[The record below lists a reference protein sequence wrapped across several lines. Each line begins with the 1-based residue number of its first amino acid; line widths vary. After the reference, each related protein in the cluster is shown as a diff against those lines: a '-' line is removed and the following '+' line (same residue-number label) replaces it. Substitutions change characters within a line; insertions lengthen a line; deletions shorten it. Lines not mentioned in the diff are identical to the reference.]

1 MFECKDL
8 LTLPSMAQ
16 AKIIAGKSGLSN
28 SIRWVYKPENMNF
41 AKWVKGQE
49 LLIISTPVIQSE
61 DFNLSLV
68 IKKANKLNMSGAL
81 LLTGDK
87 YIASIDSSVV
97 SYANLNNFPI
107 FVISGEIPLV
117 DIFEEIGH
125 AKVIGIT
132 GHIRPDG
139 DCVGSTLGLYN
150 YIRKNL
156 PECEVTV
163 YLEKPSDEFNY
174 LSGINDIKHEA
185 EDKHFDLF
193 VVLDCSSM
201 DRIEPFMSC
210 FENADKTICI
220 DHHISNN
227 SFADVNYVEP
237 QSSSACEVLYTTFD
251 EDKVDKN
258 VAECIYTGIIHD
270 TGVFKYSCTSRRTMD
285 IAGKMMEMGI
295 DYSDIIDNSF
305 YKKSYIQNQIL
316 GRALLESVL
325 FYDGRCI
332 FSSVSI
338 EEMNFYGVTGKELGG
353 IIEQLRLTDGVEV
366 AIFLYETDKDEYKV
380 SLRSKKMIDVARIAT
395 AFGGGGHVRAAGFSA
410 KGNVHSI
417 VNKIGEM
424 IEQQYN
430 EDNA

>member
-1 MFECKDL
+1 MN
-8 LTLPSMAQ
+8 
-16 AKIIAGKSGLSN
+16 II
-28 SIRWVYKPENMNF
+28 
-41 AKWVKGQE
+41 
-49 LLIISTPVIQSE
+49 
-61 DFNLSLV
+61 
-68 IKKANKLNMSGAL
+68 
-81 LLTGDK
+81 
-87 YIASIDSSVV
+87 
-97 SYANLNNFPI
+97 
-107 FVISGEIPLV
+107 
-117 DIFEEIGH
+117 EEIGH

-270 TGVFKYSCTSRRTMD
+270 TGVFKQSNTTKHAMTV
-285 IAGKMMEMGI
+285 AGDLIEKGARPYYVI
-295 DYSDIIDNSF
+295 DETF
-305 YKKSYIQNQIL
+305 YKKTFAQNKLLGVALGNAIQYADGKITL
-316 GRALLESVL
+316 SVL
-325 FYDGRCI
+325 SKEDFKNTGTTKADTDGI
-332 FSSVSI
+332 VD
-338 EEMNFYGVTGKELGG
+338 
-353 IIEQLRLTDGVEV
+353 QLRITEGTETAVFMYQLDDG
-366 AIFLYETDKDEYKV
+366 YKV
-380 SLRSKKMIDVARIAT
+380 SLRSNSIVDVSRIAVSH
-395 AFGGGGHVRAAGFSA
+395 GGGGHIRAAGFSMM
-410 KGNVHSI
+410 GDIREI
-417 VNKIGEM
+417 VSLIVSEICMQLGV
-424 IEQQYN
+424 
-430 EDNA
+430 

>member
-1 MFECKDL
+1 MPIQEDLQAFLAEWHDPSPFLEVQTSGSTGTPKRMRVCKDRML
-8 LTLPSMAQ
+8 NSARLTCDYL
-16 AKIIAGKSGLSN
+16 GL
-28 SIRWVYKPENMNF
+28 K
-41 AKWVKGQE
+41 KG
-49 LLIISTPVIQSE
+49 
-61 DFNLSLV
+61 D
-68 IKKANKLNMSGAL
+68 KAL
-81 LLTGDK
+81 LCM
-87 YIASIDSSVV
+87 
-97 SYANLNNFPI
+97 
-107 FVISGEIPLV
+107 PL
-117 DIFEEIGH
+117 
-125 AKVIGIT
+125 
-132 GHIRPDG
+132 R
-139 DCVGSTLGLYN
+139 Y
-150 YIRKNL
+150 
-156 PECEVTV
+156 
-163 YLEKPSDEFNY
+163 
-174 LSGINDIKHEA
+174 
-185 EDKHFDLF
+185 
-193 VVLDCSSM
+193 
-201 DRIEPFMSC
+201 
-210 FENADKTICI
+210 
-220 DHHISNN
+220 
-227 SFADVNYVEP
+227 
-237 QSSSACEVLYTTFD
+237 
-251 EDKVDKN
+251 
-258 VAECIYTGIIHD
+258 
-270 TGVFKYSCTSRRTMD
+270 

>member
-1 MFECKDL
+1 
-8 LTLPSMAQ
+8 
-16 AKIIAGKSGLSN
+16 
-28 SIRWVYKPENMNF
+28 MN
-41 AKWVKGQE
+41 VIEELKG
-49 LLIISTPVIQSE
+49 
-61 DFNLSLV
+61 
-68 IKKANKLNMSGAL
+68 AH
-81 LLTGDK
+81 
-87 YIASIDSSVV
+87 VV
-97 SYANLNNFPI
+97 
-107 FVISGEIPLV
+107 
-117 DIFEEIGH
+117 
-125 AKVIGIT
+125 GIT

-139 DCVGSTLGLYN
+139 DCTGSTLALYN
-150 YIRKNL
+150 YLKKNM
-156 PECEVTV
+156 PDMDVSV
-163 YLEKPSDEFNY
+163 YLEQPGEEFSY
-174 LSGINDIKHEA
+174 LSGYSDIRNTLE
-185 EDKHFDLF
+185 EDKRFDVF
-193 VVLDCSSM
+193 IVLDCSSI
-201 DRIEPFMSC
+201 DRIEPFARG

-380 SLRSKKMIDVARIAT
+380 SLRSKKMIDVARIA
-395 AFGGGGHVRAAGFSA
+395 AGFGGGGHVRAAGFSA

>member
-1 MFECKDL
+1 MEENKYRYNDISERLRRMNRIYMGATIFMAALIL
-8 LTLPSMAQ
+8 LYLWMKQ
-16 AKIIAGKSGLSN
+16 
-28 SIRWVYKPENMNF
+28 MNH
-41 AKWVKGQE
+41 
-49 LLIISTPVIQSE
+49 
-61 DFNLSLV
+61 N
-68 IKKANKLNMSGAL
+68 IK
-81 LLTGDK
+81 T
-87 YIASIDSSVV
+87 
-97 SYANLNNFPI
+97 
-107 FVISGEIPLV
+107 
-117 DIFEEIGH
+117 
-125 AKVIGIT
+125 
-132 GHIRPDG
+132 
-139 DCVGSTLGLYN
+139 
-150 YIRKNL
+150 
-156 PECEVTV
+156 VTV
-163 YLEKPSDEFNY
+163 YGNT
-174 LSGINDIKHEA
+174 
-185 EDKHFDLF
+185 
-193 VVLDCSSM
+193 VVLLA
-201 DRIEPFMSC
+201 FTVV
-210 FENADKTICI
+210 NAVIYCRNKAT
-220 DHHISNN
+220 SK
-227 SFADVNYVEP
+227 
-237 QSSSACEVLYTTFD
+237 L
-251 EDKVDKN
+251 KVA
-258 VAECIYTGIIHD
+258 VT
-270 TGVFKYSCTSRRTMD
+270 
-285 IAGKMMEMGI
+285 MEMGI